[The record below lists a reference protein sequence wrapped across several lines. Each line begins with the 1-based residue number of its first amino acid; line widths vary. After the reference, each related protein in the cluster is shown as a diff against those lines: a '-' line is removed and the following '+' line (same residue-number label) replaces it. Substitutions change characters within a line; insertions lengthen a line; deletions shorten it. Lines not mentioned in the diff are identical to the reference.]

1 MVASMVCEHLR
12 MSDPH
17 SPEERSADPAPS
29 MFRRAADVHE
39 VLPPVREADDVVKL
53 HREWIRIS
61 MPPAGQSSALWPRL
75 VRRVRQITR
84 RGPGA
89 VDREMIADLIR
100 AIDAV
105 AARCDVIAD
114 RLDHQ
119 NVVVNDAITIF
130 GEELTRLRTESAP
143 GPGDAGRPSPS
154 AAAPGAQ

>member
-1 MVASMVCEHLR
+1 MVREHLR
-12 MSDPH
+12 MSGPL
-17 SPEERSADPAPS
+17 SPDERNEEPPPS
-29 MFRRAADVHE
+29 MFRRVADVHDP
-39 VLPPVREADDVVKL
+39 LPPVRQAEDVVKL

-61 MPPAGQSSALWPRL
+61 APRGEQSRALWPRL
-75 VRRVRQITR
+75 VRLVRRIAR

-119 NVVVNDAITIF
+119 NVVVDDAVTIF
-130 GEELTRLRTESAP
+130 GEELTRLRAESAP
-143 GPGDAGRPSPS
+143 VPGDAGWPSPS
-154 AAAPGAQ
+154 PSGPQ

>member
-1 MVASMVCEHLR
+1 
-12 MSDPH
+12 MSDPR
-17 SPEERSADPAPS
+17 SPDELSADPTPS

-39 VLPPVREADDVVKL
+39 PLPPVREADDVVKL

-61 MPPAGQSSALWPRL
+61 MPPAGQSTGLWPRL
-75 VRRVRQITR
+75 VGRLRRITR
-84 RGPGA
+84 RAPGA

-119 NVVVNDAITIF
+119 NVVVNDAVTIF
-130 GEELTRLRTESAP
+130 GEELTRLRAE
-143 GPGDAGRPSPS
+143 S
-154 AAAPGAQ
+154 AAAPGDGGAQSPSPSGPP

>member
-1 MVASMVCEHLR
+1 MVAPMVREHLR
-12 MSDPH
+12 MSDPLSSDEH
-17 SPEERSADPAPS
+17 AGDPTPS
-29 MFRRAADVHE
+29 MFQRAADVHE
-39 VLPPVREADDVVKL
+39 LLPPVRQADDVVKL

-61 MPPAGQSSALWPRL
+61 MPPAGESSALWPRL
-75 VRRVRQITR
+75 TRLVRRVAK

-119 NVVVNDAITIF
+119 NIVVNDAITIF
-130 GEELTRLRTESAP
+130 GEELTRLRAESAVTL
-143 GPGDAGRPSPS
+143 GDAERPSPS
-154 AAAPGAQ
+154 PSTPDE

>member
-1 MVASMVCEHLR
+1 MVREHLR
-12 MSDPH
+12 MSDPL
-17 SPEERSADPAPS
+17 SPDEHLGDPTPS
-29 MFRRAADVHE
+29 MFQRAADVHDT
-39 VLPPVREADDVVKL
+39 LPPVRQADDVVKL

-61 MPPAGQSSALWPRL
+61 IPPAGQSTGLWPRL
-75 VRRVRQITR
+75 VRVVRRVAN

-119 NVVVNDAITIF
+119 NIVVNDAITIF
-130 GEELTRLRTESAP
+130 GEVLTRLRAESAP
-143 GPGDAGRPSPS
+143 VLGDAERPSSSSSPHNE
-154 AAAPGAQ
+154 